1 VGSGPGPPKPQ
12 TIMATILIEPGAE
25 SPDRLRGYVVSAVKN
40 ACRNIRDG
48 TVVIVLHDEDDNLIG
63 MDVSGTPSVT
73 LQKEFDDLMER
84 YSPDN
89 GDPR

>member
-1 VGSGPGPPKPQ
+1 MGSGPGPPKPQ
-12 TIMATILIEPGAE
+12 TIMATIMIEPGAE

-40 ACRNIRDG
+40 SCRNIRDG
-48 TVVIVLHDEDDNLIG
+48 TVVIVLHDVDDNLIG